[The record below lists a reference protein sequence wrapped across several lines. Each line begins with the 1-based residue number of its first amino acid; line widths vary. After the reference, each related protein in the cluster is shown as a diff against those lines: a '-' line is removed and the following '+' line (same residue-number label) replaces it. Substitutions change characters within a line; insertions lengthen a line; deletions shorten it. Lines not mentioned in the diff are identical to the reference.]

1 MDIREV
7 YSEYINDIK
16 NIKRYSPYTIVSYS
30 EDLRSFIKYCY
41 ENKKTEI
48 GKTGE
53 KFIRSYLMVL
63 SESGLQKI
71 SISRKLASIRG
82 LYRYAY
88 KLNYI
93 EVNPASSIANP
104 KAKRRLPEVASEDTI
119 LNSYTEIDKEAEN
132 ASRHMALKNRK
143 NLYKEIDKYEKNA
156 KLYKVIIELLYGCA
170 LRVSELCNL
179 NFGDIDIGSKTV
191 RILGKGNKVRI
202 VPIGDKSIK
211 MLQEYLIDKKLKYGE
226 ALLVT
231 ESERRVY
238 PRMIHR
244 TVNKYLKSDL
254 KKKSPHVLRHSAATH
269 MLDNGADLR
278 AVKEILGHENLSTTQ
293 IYTHVSIERLKTAYK
308 KAHPKS

>member
-1 MDIREV
+1 MDIKEV
-7 YSEYINDIK
+7 YSEYINEIK
-16 NIKRYSPYTIVSYS
+16 NIKRYSPNTIISYS
-30 EDLRSFIKYCY
+30 EDLRSFINFCD

-48 GKTGE
+48 SKTGE

-63 SESGLQKI
+63 SESGLEKI

-82 LYRYAY
+82 LFRYAY
-88 KLNYI
+88 KMDYI
-93 EVNPASSIANP
+93 DVNPAGSIANP
-104 KAKRRLPEVASEDTI
+104 KGKRKLPEVASEEI
-119 LNSYTEIDKEAEN
+119 IINSYKEIDKVAEN
-132 ASRHMALKNRK
+132 ALRHTVSKNK
-143 NLYKEIDKYEKNA
+143 ENLYKEIDKYEINA

-179 NFGDIDIGSKTV
+179 NLGDIDIGSKTV

-202 VPIGDKSIK
+202 IPIGDKSITI
-211 MLQEYLIDKKLKYGE
+211 LQEYLNVKKLIYGD

-231 ESERRVY
+231 ESNRRVY

-244 TVNKYLKSDL
+244 IVNKYLKCDL

-269 MLDNGADLR
+269 MLDNGADLN